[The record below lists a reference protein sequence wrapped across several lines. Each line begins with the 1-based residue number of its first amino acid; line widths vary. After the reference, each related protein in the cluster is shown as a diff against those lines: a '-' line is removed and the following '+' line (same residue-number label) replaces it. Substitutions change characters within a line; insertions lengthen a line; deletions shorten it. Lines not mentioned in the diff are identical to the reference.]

1 MSDLLERPYIP
12 QISNSI
18 EKSQVYTLNE
28 YRSNQSFS
36 RDKHNKQRAAIH
48 RSKKKRESLI
58 QIYKGK
64 PLFIFKLLD
73 DEIKIVNSKLK
84 NELNTLLEKYE
95 KNTLSIRKCKTDDA
109 LQELCK
115 KLNIMCEKIETHIN
129 KTNFIEYILKGYF
142 VNKDNINLKDDP
154 EYAELIRLT
163 LEEQKLKK
171 QINHEKMN
179 KYNVKSDVSFADM
192 LRKNLK

>member
-1 MSDLLERPYIP
+1 
-12 QISNSI
+12 
-18 EKSQVYTLNE
+18 
-28 YRSNQSFS
+28 
-36 RDKHNKQRAAIH
+36 
-48 RSKKKRESLI
+48 
-58 QIYKGK
+58 
-64 PLFIFKLLD
+64 
-73 DEIKIVNSKLK
+73 
-84 NELNTLLEKYE
+84 
-95 KNTLSIRKCKTDDA
+95 
-109 LQELCK
+109 
-115 KLNIMCEKIETHIN
+115 MCEKIETQIN

>member
-1 MSDLLERPYIP
+1 MSDVLERPYIP

-36 RDKHNKQRAAIH
+36 RDKHNKQRAANH
-48 RSKKKRESLI
+48 RLKKKRESLI
-58 QIYKGK
+58 QIYKSK

-73 DEIKIVNSKLK
+73 DKIKIVNNKLK

-95 KNTLSIRKCKTDDA
+95 KNTLGIRKCKTDEA
-109 LQELCK
+109 LEELCK
-115 KLNIMCEKIETHIN
+115 KLNIMCEKIEDHIN
-129 KTNFIEYILKGYF
+129 KTNFISYILKGYF

-154 EYAELIRLT
+154 EYAELIRIT
-163 LEEQKLKK
+163 LEEEKLKK

>member
-1 MSDLLERPYIP
+1 MSDVLERPYIP

-36 RDKHNKQRAAIH
+36 RDKHNKQRAASH
-48 RSKKKRESLI
+48 RLKKKRESLI

-73 DEIKIVNSKLK
+73 DKIKIIDNKLK

-95 KNTLSIRKCKTDDA
+95 KNTLSIRKCKTDEA
-109 LQELCK
+109 LEELCK
-115 KLNIMCEKIETHIN
+115 KLNTMCEQIEAHIN
-129 KTNFIEYILKGYF
+129 KTNFISYILKGYF
-142 VNKDNINLKDDP
+142 VNKDNVNLKDDP
-154 EYAELIRLT
+154 EYAELIRIT
-163 LEEQKLKK
+163 LEEQKIKK
-171 QINHEKMN
+171 EINNEKMN
-179 KYNVKSDVSFADM
+179 KYNIKSNVSFADM
-192 LRKNLK
+192 LRKNL